1 VRAIWGYW
9 MEPLAIACGIVGEE
23 SYIVSKHEDTHK
35 SKTAKKDVLHLTLYE
50 ETRERTAGES

>member
-1 VRAIWGYW
+1 